1 MSRLNLMAA
10 IKRLFGNFRSSRQ
23 SGKKSESE
31 SRSSIQWVAA
41 GLGNP
46 GEGYSRA
53 RHNAGFMTIDRIA
66 RAKGAGLSRR
76 RFKGVTAE
84 VGLAGKRAILVKPQT
99 FYNLSG
105 ECISALLGYF
115 KIAPEH
121 LIVVH
126 DELDLEAGRL
136 RIKQGGGD
144 AGNRGVRSIAE
155 SLGTTDFIR
164 VRIGIGRP
172 PGFTIEM
179 EPGRQPKTEE
189 NKDYLLRA
197 MTAAERQAL
206 APILERAA
214 SAVEA
219 IAEHGLEAAM
229 NRYNQRG

>member
-1 MSRLNLMAA
+1 MAA
-10 IKRLFGNFRSSRQ
+10 IKRLFGNFRSSR
-23 SGKKSESE
+23 GRKSDTE
-31 SRSSIQWVAA
+31 SRASIQWVVA

-46 GEGYSRA
+46 GEEYSRS

-66 RAKGAGLSRR
+66 KAKGVELGRR

-84 VGLAGKRAILVKPQT
+84 VTLAEKTAILVKPQT

-105 ECISALLGYF
+105 ECISDLLGYF
-115 KIAPEH
+115 KIAPQN

-126 DELDLEAGRL
+126 DELDLEAGRI

-144 AGNRGVRSIAE
+144 AGNRGVRSITE

-172 PGFTIEM
+172 LGFTDEM
-179 EPGRQPKTEE
+179 EIEPGRRPKTDE
-189 NKDYLLRA
+189 NKDYLLRP
-197 MTAAERQAL
+197 MTAGERQAL

-219 IAEHGLEAAM
+219 IAAQGLEIAM

>member
-1 MSRLNLMAA
+1 MAA
-10 IKRLFGNFRSSRQ
+10 IKRLFGGFRSSRA
-23 SGKKSESE
+23 KKSESE
-31 SRSSIQWVAA
+31 SRPSIQWVVA

-46 GEGYSRA
+46 GEQYSRS
-53 RHNAGFMTIDRIA
+53 RHNAGFMTLDRIA
-66 RAKGAGLSRR
+66 KAKEVEFGRR

-84 VGLAGKRAILVKPQT
+84 ATLAEKPALLVKPQT

-105 ECISALLGYF
+105 ECVSGVLGYF
-115 KIAPEH
+115 KISPER

-172 PGFTIEM
+172 LGFTVEM
-179 EPGRQPKTEE
+179 EPGQQPKTEE

-197 MTAAERQAL
+197 MTTAERQAL

-214 SAVEA
+214 NAVEA
-219 IAEHGLEAAM
+219 IAQQGLEAAM
-229 NRYNQRG
+229 NRYNGRG

>member
-1 MSRLNLMAA
+1 MAA
-10 IKRLFGNFRSSRQ
+10 IKRLFGNFRLSRH
-23 SGKKSESE
+23 SGKKSEAE
-31 SRSSIQWVAA
+31 SRISIQWVVA

-46 GEGYSRA
+46 GEQYSRA

-66 RAKGAGLSRR
+66 KAKAAGSSRR

-84 VGLAGKRAILVKPQT
+84 VGLAGKPAILVKPQT

-105 ECISALLGYF
+105 DCISALLGYF
-115 KIAPEH
+115 KIDPAH

-144 AGNRGVRSIAE
+144 AGNRGVRSIAQ

-172 PGFTIEM
+172 P
-179 EPGRQPKTEE
+179 E
-189 NKDYLLRA
+189 NEADQDYLLRP

-206 APILERAA
+206 TATLERAA

>member
-1 MSRLNLMAA
+1 
-10 IKRLFGNFRSSRQ
+10 
-23 SGKKSESE
+23 
-31 SRSSIQWVAA
+31 
-41 GLGNP
+41 
-46 GEGYSRA
+46 
-53 RHNAGFMTIDRIA
+53 MTLDRIA
-66 RAKGAGLSRR
+66 KAKEVEFGRR

-84 VGLAGKRAILVKPQT
+84 ATLAEKPALLVKPQT

-105 ECISALLGYF
+105 ECVSGVLGYF
-115 KIAPEH
+115 KISPER

-172 PGFTIEM
+172 LGFTVEM
-179 EPGRQPKTEE
+179 EPGQQPKTEE

-197 MTAAERQAL
+197 MTTAERQAL

-214 SAVEA
+214 NAVEA
-219 IAEHGLEAAM
+219 IAQQGLEAAM
-229 NRYNQRG
+229 NRYNGRG

>member
-1 MSRLNLMAA
+1 MSRLNSMAA
-10 IKRLFGNFRSSRQ
+10 IKRLFGSFRSSRQ
-23 SGKKSESE
+23 SGKKSEAE
-31 SRSSIQWVAA
+31 SRSSIQWVVA

-46 GEGYSRA
+46 GEEYSRS

-66 RAKGAGLSRR
+66 KAKGVELSRR
-76 RFKGVTAE
+76 RFKGVSAE
-84 VGLAGKRAILVKPQT
+84 VTLAGKPAILVKPQT

-105 ECISALLGYF
+105 ECISDLLGYF

-155 SLGTTDFIR
+155 ALGTTDFIR

-172 PGFTIEM
+172 PAD
-179 EPGRQPKTEE
+179 EE
-189 NKDYLLRA
+189 TKDYLLRA
-197 MTAAERQAL
+197 TTAAEKQAL

-214 SAVEA
+214 DAVEA

>member
-10 IKRLFGNFRSSRQ
+10 IKRLFGNFRLSRHP
-23 SGKKSESE
+23 GKKSEAE
-31 SRSSIQWVAA
+31 SRISIQWVVA

-46 GEGYSRA
+46 GEQYSRA

-66 RAKGAGLSRR
+66 KAKDAASSRR

-84 VGLAGKRAILVKPQT
+84 VGLAGKPAILVKPQT

-115 KIAPEH
+115 KIDPAH

-144 AGNRGVRSIAE
+144 AGNRGVRSIAQ

-172 PGFTIEM
+172 P
-179 EPGRQPKTEE
+179 E
-189 NKDYLLRA
+189 NEADQDYLLRP

-206 APILERAA
+206 TATLERAA

>member
-1 MSRLNLMAA
+1 MAA
-10 IKRLFGNFRSSRQ
+10 IKRLFGSFRSSR
-23 SGKKSESE
+23 GRKSDSE
-31 SRSSIQWVAA
+31 SRPSIQWVVA

-46 GEGYSRA
+46 GEQYSRS
-53 RHNAGFMTIDRIA
+53 RHNSGFMTVDRIA
-66 RAKGAGLSRR
+66 KAQGVEFGRR

-84 VGLAGKRAILVKPQT
+84 ITLAGKPALLVKPQT

-105 ECISALLGYF
+105 ECISDLLGYF

-121 LIVVH
+121 LIVLH

-172 PGFTIEM
+172 PGFTVEM

-189 NKDYLLRA
+189 NKDYLLRP
-197 MTAAERQAL
+197 MTAAERQAMT
-206 APILERAA
+206 PILERAA
-214 SAVEA
+214 NAVEA
-219 IAEHGLEAAM
+219 IAEHGLEVAM
-229 NRYNQRG
+229 NRYNQRS

>member
-1 MSRLNLMAA
+1 MAA
-10 IKRLFGNFRSSRQ
+10 IKRLFGSFRSSR
-23 SGKKSESE
+23 GKKSGSE
-31 SRSSIQWVAA
+31 SRPSIEWVVA

-46 GEGYSRA
+46 GDEYSRS
-53 RHNAGFMTIDRIA
+53 RHNTGFMTLDRIA
-66 RAKGAGLSRR
+66 KAKGVELNRR
-76 RFKGVTAE
+76 KFKGVTAE
-84 VGLAGKRAILVKPQT
+84 IILAGKPAILVKPKT

-105 ECISALLGYF
+105 ECIADLLGYF
-115 KIAPEH
+115 KINPEH

-155 SLGTTDFIR
+155 SLGTTDFVR

-179 EPGRQPKTEE
+179 EPGRQPRSEE
-189 NKDYLLRA
+189 QKDYLLRP
-197 MTAAERQAL
+197 MTAAEREAL

-214 SAVEA
+214 NAVEA
-219 IAEHGLEAAM
+219 IAEHGLAAAM

>member
-1 MSRLNLMAA
+1 MAA
-10 IKRLFGNFRSSRQ
+10 IKRLFGSFRSSRGRKSDSDSQ
-23 SGKKSESE
+23 S
-31 SRSSIQWVAA
+31 RASIQWVVA

-46 GEGYSRA
+46 GEEYSRS

-66 RAKGAGLSRR
+66 KAKDVELGRR

-84 VGLAGKRAILVKPQT
+84 VTLAEKTAILVKPQT

-105 ECISALLGYF
+105 ECVSDLLGYF
-115 KIAPEH
+115 KIAPQN

-172 PGFTIEM
+172 LGFTEEM
-179 EPGRQPKTEE
+179 EIEPGRRPKTDE
-189 NKDYLLRA
+189 NKDYLLRP
-197 MTAAERQAL
+197 MTAGERQAL
-206 APILERAA
+206 APILERAV
-214 SAVEA
+214 SAVET
-219 IAEHGLEAAM
+219 IAAEGLEAAM

>member
-1 MSRLNLMAA
+1 MAA
-10 IKRLFGNFRSSRQ
+10 IKRLFGNFRLSRH

-31 SRSSIQWVAA
+31 ARPSIQWVVA

-46 GEGYSRA
+46 GEEYSRA

-66 RAKGAGLSRR
+66 KAKGVELSRR

-84 VGLAGKRAILVKPQT
+84 ITLAEKPAILVKPQT

-105 ECISALLGYF
+105 ECISDLLGYF
-115 KIAPEH
+115 KIAPQQ

-136 RIKQGGGD
+136 RMKQGGGD

-155 SLGTTDFIR
+155 LLNTTDFIR

-189 NKDYLLRA
+189 NKDYLLRP

-206 APILERAA
+206 APILDRAA

-219 IAEHGLEAAM
+219 IAADGLAAAM

>member
-1 MSRLNLMAA
+1 LMAA
-10 IKRLFGNFRSSRQ
+10 IKRLFGSFRSSRQ
-23 SGKKSESE
+23 ARKKSEAE
-31 SRSSIQWVAA
+31 SRPSIQWVVA

-46 GEGYSRA
+46 GAQYSRS

-66 RAKGAGLSRR
+66 KTKNAEPSRR

-84 VGLAGKRAILVKPQT
+84 IMLAGKPAILVKPQT

-105 ECISALLGYF
+105 ECISDLLGYF

-155 SLGTTDFIR
+155 ALGTTDFIR

-172 PGFTIEM
+172 PAD
-179 EPGRQPKTEE
+179 EE
-189 NKDYLLRA
+189 TKDYLLRA
-197 MTAAERQAL
+197 TTAAEKQAL

-214 SAVEA
+214 DAVEA

>member
-1 MSRLNLMAA
+1 MAA
-10 IKRLFGNFRSSRQ
+10 LKRLFGNFRSSRE
-23 SGKKSESE
+23 SSRKSEAE
-31 SRSSIQWVAA
+31 ARAAFQWVVA

-46 GEGYSRA
+46 GEEYARA

-66 RAKGAGLSRR
+66 KANGVELSRR
-76 RFKGVTAE
+76 RFKGVTGEAT
-84 VGLAGKRAILVKPQT
+84 LAGKPAILIKPQT

-105 ECISALLGYF
+105 ECLSDLLGYF
-115 KIAPEH
+115 KITPDH

-155 SLGTTDFIR
+155 SLGSTDFIR

-172 PGFTIEM
+172 VETDA
-179 EPGRQPKTEE
+179 
-189 NKDYLLRA
+189 NKDYLLRP

-206 APILERAA
+206 APILNRAA

-219 IAEHGLEAAM
+219 IVDNGLERAM
-229 NRYNQRG
+229 NRFNQRE

>member
-1 MSRLNLMAA
+1 MAA
-10 IKRLFGNFRSSRQ
+10 IKRLFGSFRSSRT
-23 SGKKSESE
+23 KKSDSE
-31 SRSSIQWVAA
+31 SHPSIQWVVA

-46 GEGYSRA
+46 GEEYSRS

-66 RAKGAGLSRR
+66 KAKGVELNRR

-84 VGLAGKRAILVKPQT
+84 ITLAEKPALLVKPQT

-105 ECISALLGYF
+105 ECISDLLGYF
-115 KIAPEH
+115 KIPPQN
-121 LIVVH
+121 LIVLH

-136 RIKQGGGD
+136 KIKQGGGD

-164 VRIGIGRP
+164 VRMGIGRP
-172 PGFTIEM
+172 PGFTNEIEM

-189 NKDYLLRA
+189 NKDYLLRP
-197 MTAAERQAL
+197 MTAAERQTI
-206 APILERAA
+206 APLLELGAN
-214 SAVEA
+214 AVEF

-229 NRYNQRG
+229 NRYNQRS

>member
-1 MSRLNLMAA
+1 VSGLNLMAA

-23 SGKKSESE
+23 SRKKSESE
-31 SRSSIQWVAA
+31 ARSSIQWVVA

-46 GEGYSRA
+46 GAEYSRS

-66 RAKGAGLSRR
+66 KAKNAGPSRR

-84 VGLAGKRAILVKPQT
+84 VMLAAKSAIVVKPQT

-105 ECISALLGYF
+105 QCISDLLGYF

-126 DELDLEAGRL
+126 DEIDLQAGRL

-144 AGNRGVRSIAE
+144 AGNRGVRSIAQ

-172 PGFTIEM
+172 PEDEQT
-179 EPGRQPKTEE
+179 
-189 NKDYLLRA
+189 KDYLLRA
-197 MTAAERQAL
+197 MTAAERQAF

-214 SAVEA
+214 DAVEA

>member
-1 MSRLNLMAA
+1 MAA
-10 IKRLFGNFRSSRQ
+10 IKRLFGNFRSSRA
-23 SGKKSESE
+23 KRSESE
-31 SRSSIQWVAA
+31 ARSKIEWVVA

-46 GEGYSRA
+46 GEEYSRS
-53 RHNAGFMTIDRIA
+53 RHNLGFMTVDRIA
-66 RAKGAGLSRR
+66 KTKGAELGRR

-84 VGLAGKRAILVKPQT
+84 LTLAEKPAILVKPQT

-105 ECISALLGYF
+105 ECVSDLLGYF
-115 KIAPEH
+115 KIVPQQ

-172 PGFTIEM
+172 AGFTVEM

-189 NKDYLLRA
+189 NKDYLLRP

-219 IAEHGLEAAM
+219 IAERGLEAAM
-229 NRYNQRG
+229 NRYNQRS

>member
-1 MSRLNLMAA
+1 MAA
-10 IKRLFGNFRSSRQ
+10 IKRLFGSFRSSRGKQ
-23 SGKKSESE
+23 SDSEM
-31 SRSSIQWVAA
+31 RPSIQWVVA

-46 GEGYSRA
+46 GEQYSRS

-66 RAKGAGLSRR
+66 KAKAVELSRR
-76 RFKGVTAE
+76 RFKGITAE
-84 VGLAGKRAILVKPQT
+84 TTLAEKPAMLVKPQT

-105 ECISALLGYF
+105 ECISDLLGYF
-115 KIAPEH
+115 KIAPQQ

-144 AGNRGVRSIAE
+144 AGNRGVRSTAE

-172 PGFTIEM
+172 PGFTEEM
-179 EPGRQPKTEE
+179 EIEPGRRPKTDE
-189 NKDYLLRA
+189 NKDYLLRP

-214 SAVEA
+214 NAVEA
-219 IAEHGLEAAM
+219 IAQHGLEAAM

>member
-1 MSRLNLMAA
+1 MAA
-10 IKRLFGNFRSSRQ
+10 IKRLFGNFRSSRA
-23 SGKKSESE
+23 KKSDSE
-31 SRSSIQWVAA
+31 ARSAIEWVVT

-46 GEGYSRA
+46 GEEYARS
-53 RHNAGFMTIDRIA
+53 RHNSGFMTIDRIA
-66 RAKGAGLSRR
+66 KAKGVELGRR

-84 VGLAGKRAILVKPQT
+84 TTLAEKPALLVKPQT

-105 ECISALLGYF
+105 ECVSALLGYF
-115 KIAPEH
+115 KIPPNH
-121 LIVVH
+121 LIVLH

-172 PGFTIEM
+172 PGFTVEM

-189 NKDYLLRA
+189 NKDYLLRP
-197 MTAAERQAL
+197 MTAAERDAL

-219 IAEHGLEAAM
+219 IAANGLEAAM
-229 NRYNQRG
+229 NRYNQRN

>member
-1 MSRLNLMAA
+1 MAS
-10 IKRLFGNFRSSRQ
+10 IKRLFGNFRSSRA
-23 SGKKSESE
+23 KKSDSE
-31 SRSSIQWVAA
+31 SHSSIQWVIA

-46 GEGYSRA
+46 GDEYSRS

-66 RAKGAGLSRR
+66 KAKGVELNRR

-84 VGLAGKRAILVKPQT
+84 ITLAEKPALLVKPQT

-105 ECISALLGYF
+105 ECISDLIGYF
-115 KIAPEH
+115 KIPAQN
-121 LIVVH
+121 LIVLH

-155 SLGTTDFIR
+155 SLGTNDFLR

-172 PGFTIEM
+172 PDYAVEM
-179 EPGRQPKTEE
+179 EPGRNPKTEE
-189 NKDYLLRA
+189 NKDYLLRP
-197 MTAAERQAL
+197 MSAAERQAI
-206 APILERAA
+206 APLLERAA
-214 SAVEA
+214 LAVEA
-219 IAEHGLEAAM
+219 IAERGLEAAM

>member
-1 MSRLNLMAA
+1 MAA
-10 IKRLFGNFRSSRQ
+10 IKRLFGNFRPAR
-23 SGKKSESE
+23 GRKSESE
-31 SRSSIQWVAA
+31 ARSKIEWVVA

-46 GEGYSRA
+46 GEEYSRS
-53 RHNAGFMTIDRIA
+53 RHNIGFMTVDRIA
-66 RAKGAGLSRR
+66 KAKGAELGRR

-84 VGLAGKRAILVKPQT
+84 VTIAEKPAILVKPQT

-105 ECISALLGYF
+105 ECISDLLGYF
-115 KIAPEH
+115 KIAPQQ

-172 PGFTIEM
+172 AGFSVEL

-189 NKDYLLRA
+189 NKDYLLRP
-197 MTAAERQAL
+197 MTSGEREAL

-219 IAEHGLEAAM
+219 IAERGLEAAM
-229 NRYNQRG
+229 NRYNQRS

>member
-10 IKRLFGNFRSSRQ
+10 IKRLFGNFRLSRQ

-31 SRSSIQWVAA
+31 SRSSIQWVVA

-46 GEGYSRA
+46 GEQYSRA

-66 RAKGAGLSRR
+66 RAKSVELSRR

-84 VGLAGKRAILVKPQT
+84 VRLAAKPAILVKPQT

-105 ECISALLGYF
+105 ECVSDLLGYF

-172 PGFTIEM
+172 AGFTVEM

-189 NKDYLLRA
+189 NKDYLLRP

-206 APILERAA
+206 TPILERAA

>member
-1 MSRLNLMAA
+1 MAA
-10 IKRLFGNFRSSRQ
+10 IKRLFGNFRSARA
-23 SGKKSESE
+23 KKSESE
-31 SRSSIQWVAA
+31 SRPSIQWVVA

-46 GEGYSRA
+46 GEQYSRS
-53 RHNAGFMTIDRIA
+53 RHNAGFMIVDRIA
-66 RAKGAGLSRR
+66 KAKGAEFSRR

-84 VGLAGKRAILVKPQT
+84 VTLAGKPALLVKAQT
-99 FYNLSG
+99 FYNLTG
-105 ECISALLGYF
+105 ECISDLLGYF
-115 KIAPEH
+115 KIAPNQ

-155 SLGTTDFIR
+155 LLGTTDFIR

-172 PGFTIEM
+172 PEFIVEM

-189 NKDYLLRA
+189 NKDYLLRP
-197 MTAAERQAL
+197 MTAAERQTL
-206 APILERAA
+206 APTFERAA
-214 SAVEA
+214 NAVEA

-229 NRYNQRG
+229 NRYNQRN

>member
-1 MSRLNLMAA
+1 MAA
-10 IKRLFGNFRSSRQ
+10 IKRLFGSFRSSRGRKSDSDSQ
-23 SGKKSESE
+23 S
-31 SRSSIQWVAA
+31 RASIQWVVA

-46 GEGYSRA
+46 GDEYSRS
-53 RHNAGFMTIDRIA
+53 RHNTGFTTIDRIA
-66 RAKGAGLSRR
+66 KAKGVELGRR

-84 VGLAGKRAILVKPQT
+84 FTLAEKPAILVKPQT

-105 ECISALLGYF
+105 ECISDLLGYF
-115 KIAPEH
+115 KIAPQN

-172 PGFTIEM
+172 PDFNEEM

-189 NKDYLLRA
+189 NKDYLLRP
-197 MTAAERQAL
+197 MTSTERQAL

-229 NRYNQRG
+229 NRYNQRS